1 MKIDFFSF
9 FNNPKIYDFS
19 LRYNFWFLQFNTAK
33 KSNLCCEIIKRIMNK
48 FMISCYNHK
57 KTTKA
62 LIESLGIE
70 IYACFRCGKNS

>member
-1 MKIDFFSF
+1 MIFHYVTIFGF
-9 FNNPKIYDFS
+9 FNSIPP
-19 LRYNFWFLQFNTAK
+19 K